1 MLINRFLIHWDMKE
15 KALILIGL
23 HSKKWLCEKLGIN
36 PITLDRR
43 LNKNDWKVSEEMA
56 LDQIFDSQKDYL

>member
-1 MLINRFLIHWDMKE
+1 MKE

-23 HSKKWLCEKLGIN
+23 HSKKWLSEKLGLN
-36 PITLDRR
+36 PITLERR

-56 LDQIFDSQKDYL
+56 LDQIFNSQKHKL